1 MADKGSGVSV
11 TFDSSYFAAA
21 ESVDWSGIN
30 RAAIPTT
37 TLATTGGMTFEPSE
51 IYDPGEITIT
61 GLLAPGVTPGIISL
75 DAPETLTV
83 TWTNA
88 DLSTWA
94 ASAFMTSIQAQA
106 SEAEERTR
114 YTATCKFSGNI
125 TVTL

>member
-61 GLLAPGVTPGIISL
+61 GLLAPGVTPGIMQR
-75 DAPETLTV
+75 
-83 TWTNA
+83 
-88 DLSTWA
+88 STSSKRWRNGRS
-94 ASAFMTSIQAQA
+94 ASATGPGVPGFLTSAICN
-106 SEAEERTR
+106 R
-114 YTATCKFSGNI
+114 
-125 TVTL
+125 